1 MKLLRLVL
9 LALLLFI
16 GVPAPAQPAATSTT
30 PPFRFLILVDNSTNM
45 KRLDEVTPTV
55 IHDLVQDG
63 IYGRMMPGDVYAVW
77 TFSDEVD
84 TTFTPPL
91 VWQPNLARTQAQAI
105 DRQIR
110 RVKYQGKAR
119 LEEAVRQLA
128 PIASQSD
135 DLTII
140 ILHDGSGVMFGTPF
154 DLQVTAIYR
163 QFYKDMI
170 KNERP
175 FVTALVV
182 QDKKMIGWA
191 VDAAG
196 GAPSIPYFPR
206 KPKPGDAPPTNTV
219 AKATKPATPPIKPDP
234 QPAPAPKKAPPASI
248 IVKGPINKP
257 VSPSTNAPAV
267 APAKPATQPPA
278 TIKPKPATIPTPEPK
293 PDVTSAQP
301 PKVATVETPKP
312 ATPVATITTSA
323 SAPVPSPSP
332 KPTLTEPVVAITASR
347 PEDVVKP
354 SDIVPVKTEPAKP
367 AEKPVVAQ
375 VHQTASAPAPI
386 PKPEPAPAPTPT
398 PAPAATVAASK
409 AVDSA
414 AQLAQTAVVVP
425 PASGPDWLKLGFGC
439 LFLAGAILTAYFL
452 MRRPASAAHGS
463 VISRSMDRDK
473 GP

>member
-9 LALLLFI
+9 FALALFDC
-16 GVPAPAQPAATSTT
+16 VTTQAQPAANPP
-30 PPFRFLILVDNSTNM
+30 PPFRFLILVDTSTNM
-45 KRLDEVTPTV
+45 KRLDEITPTV

-84 TTFTPPL
+84 TAFTPPL

-119 LEEAVRQLA
+119 LEEAVRQLN
-128 PIASQSD
+128 PIASQAD

-163 QFYKDMI
+163 QFYKDML

-182 QDKKMIGWA
+182 QDKKTIGWA

-219 AKATKPATPPIKPDP
+219 VKAAKSITPAIKPDP
-234 QPAPAPKKAPPASI
+234 EPAPAPKKAPPASI
-248 IVKGPINKP
+248 IVKGPLKP
-257 VSPSTNAPAV
+257 VRTSTNAPAV
-267 APAKPATQPPA
+267 VTPKPTAQPPV

-293 PDVTSAQP
+293 PELTSSQP
-301 PKVATVETPKP
+301 PKVATGETPKP
-312 ATPVATITTSA
+312 VTPAATITA
-323 SAPVPSPSP
+323 SVPTPVPSPSP
-332 KPTLTEPVVAITASR
+332 NPTLTEPVVAITASR

-354 SDIVPVKTEPAKP
+354 SDITPIKPEPAKP
-367 AEKPVVAQ
+367 TENPVATQ
-375 VHQTASAPAPI
+375 VQQPAPTTT
-386 PKPEPAPAPTPT
+386 PKPEPAPA
-398 PAPAATVAASK
+398 AAVAASK
-409 AVDSA
+409 AVHSA

-425 PASGPDWLKLGFGC
+425 PASGPDWLKLGLGC